1 MWQEEKKD
9 SAIVTLALLLSLVTT
24 PMTVPLFVPT
34 SVLAQSATDSF
45 LAPQTVEDQTK
56 IKIDGSTSLGAINR
70 SLKQSFEQ
78 GFSGT
83 NVEVATNGSD
93 AAISA
98 LLSGNIDIAAIPRD
112 LTPEEQAQGLA
123 QVLIHSAKIAI
134 IVGRDNPFEGSL
146 TSEQFAGIFSGNITN
161 WSEVGGTDS
170 NIRFIDRP
178 VNSETRNTFRTYPGF
193 QGSELVTGANATV
206 VLEDDTTEIIARL
219 GNDGISYALVHDVSR
234 LPNVRVIP
242 VNETL
247 PDQLNYIYSLPLVYA
262 YRQNPSPNLD
272 AFIKFTQAV
281 PGKQSI
287 ETALAGRE
295 VETLEIPGLDPPAP
309 LLDEDQ
315 SPENTSSSDQM
326 PEIPLWW
333 LLLPTPVII
342 GLLIWLFRSRRADPK
357 KKVPGYTA
365 EISKKNEDSTSRNDT
380 SVTAAT
386 ATGSVVVPET
396 VNDQEPVETQN
407 FQATDSQISD
417 VVFEGENWQSKYSL
431 DQTAAQHQPE
441 FDLSASLRLS
451 ENISAR
457 VTNLQEISLD
467 ISEEVLNTVA
477 DAAEPI
483 NHGTVCDYPERTDI
497 FADSETFVE
506 MGIDHEGHG
515 GEDPLLNHPL
525 GDSLAG
531 VVMAAAVNG
540 DLSIILKLR
549 NPEWAYVTW
558 YIDQTCQE
566 GLSNNGI
573 SQLYLR
579 LYDVTDLNLSYQSP
593 QLVDEY
599 KVKWETPEKYIPI
612 PQTDLLAG
620 TLRDRS
626 YIAAIGFKVDDNW
639 VTITSSEE
647 VRVFATPQEDTRG
660 GLNLDGERSMML
672 KPRNPEWAYVTW
684 YIDQTCQEGLSNNGI
699 SQLYLRLYDVTDLD
713 LSYQTPQVLQ
723 EYELDSG
730 IKEEYIPIPRSDRDY
745 IAAIGFKVDDTWVS
759 ITSSERIRVFAT
771 PQEDSRPGFHLY
783 GDQNII
789 LQPKN
794 AEWAYATWHID
805 GLEVLSNNGI
815 SQLYL
820 RLYDVTNLDL
830 SYQTPQLLQ
839 EYELESGIK
848 EKYITIPRSDRDYIA
863 AIGYNIGDDWVTI
876 TSSER
881 IRVFGIPL
889 TDGTDKNLQTANT
902 TFLDLPEI
910 SNESSLILQLR
921 TPKWANATWYISPSD
936 KEILQNNS
944 VSQLY
949 LRLYDVTNL
958 DLSYQTPPL
967 VQQYECNDIAPSR
980 YVGIP
985 ETDHDYI
992 AEIGYT
998 NQGGSWEIIVRSEI
1012 VRVFSRPQTDFWL
1025 ITDAELII
1033 HGSTEPGAKVNITGK
1048 PIKVK
1053 ADGTFHLRV
1062 PFSDDSIN
1070 YLMTAT
1076 AANGESKTIR
1086 RRFSQ
1091 EDSRVD
1097 KKL

>member
-34 SVLAQSATDSF
+34 PVLAQSATDSF
-45 LAPQTVEDQTK
+45 LAPQTVEDQTTL
-56 IKIDGSTSLGAINR
+56 KIDGSTSLGAINR

-98 LLSGNIDIAAIPRD
+98 LLSANIDIAAIPRD

-134 IVGRDNPFEGSL
+134 IVSTDNPFEGSL

-206 VLEDDTTEIIARL
+206 VLEDDITEIIAKL
-219 GNDGISYALVHDVSR
+219 GNDGISYAMLHDVSR

-281 PGKQSI
+281 PGKQAI
-287 ETALAGRE
+287 ETALVGGE

-315 SPENTSSSDQM
+315 SPENISSPDQM

-333 LLLPTPVII
+333 LLLPTSVII

-357 KKVPGYTA
+357 KKVPGYTG

-386 ATGSVVVPET
+386 ATGSVVAPET
-396 VNDQEPVETQN
+396 VNDQELVETQN
-407 FQATDSQISD
+407 FKATDSQVSL
-417 VVFEGENWQSKYSL
+417 VFEGENLQSKYSL

-467 ISEEVLNTVA
+467 MSEEVLNAVA

-483 NHGTVCDYPERTDI
+483 NHRTVCDHPEKTDI
-497 FADSETFVE
+497 FADSQTFVE

-525 GDSLAG
+525 GDSLAD
-531 VVMAAAVNG
+531 VAMAAALNG
-540 DLSIILKLR
+540 ERSIILKLR
-549 NPEWAYVTW
+549 NAEWAYVTW

-566 GLSNNGI
+566 ALSNNGI

-593 QLVDEY
+593 QLLQEY
-599 KVKWETPEKYIPI
+599 EVKWEIPEKYIPI

-620 TLRDRS
+620 GLVDRN

-639 VTITSSEE
+639 VTITSSER

-660 GLNLDGERSMML
+660 GFHLDGDRSMML
-672 KPRNPEWAYVTW
+672 KLRNPEWAYATW
-684 YIDQTCQEGLSNNGI
+684 YIDQTCQEALSNNGI

-713 LSYQTPQVLQ
+713 LSYQSPQVLQ
-723 EYELDSG
+723 EY
-730 IKEEYIPIPRSDRDY
+730 
-745 IAAIGFKVDDTWVS
+745 
-759 ITSSERIRVFAT
+759 
-771 PQEDSRPGFHLY
+771 
-783 GDQNII
+783 
-789 LQPKN
+789 
-794 AEWAYATWHID
+794 
-805 GLEVLSNNGI
+805 
-815 SQLYL
+815 
-820 RLYDVTNLDL
+820 
-830 SYQTPQLLQ
+830 
-839 EYELESGIK
+839 
-848 EKYITIPRSDRDYIA
+848 
-863 AIGYNIGDDWVTI
+863 
-876 TSSER
+876 
-881 IRVFGIPL
+881 
-889 TDGTDKNLQTANT
+889 
-902 TFLDLPEI
+902 
-910 SNESSLILQLR
+910 
-921 TPKWANATWYISPSD
+921 
-936 KEILQNNS
+936 
-944 VSQLY
+944 
-949 LRLYDVTNL
+949 
-958 DLSYQTPPL
+958 
-967 VQQYECNDIAPSR
+967 
-980 YVGIP
+980 
-985 ETDHDYI
+985 
-992 AEIGYT
+992 
-998 NQGGSWEIIVRSEI
+998 
-1012 VRVFSRPQTDFWL
+1012 
-1025 ITDAELII
+1025 
-1033 HGSTEPGAKVNITGK
+1033 
-1048 PIKVK
+1048 
-1053 ADGTFHLRV
+1053 
-1062 PFSDDSIN
+1062 
-1070 YLMTAT
+1070 
-1076 AANGESKTIR
+1076 
-1086 RRFSQ
+1086 
-1091 EDSRVD
+1091 
-1097 KKL
+1097 